1 MARRYRKRYVS
12 RNGLTPSE
20 NRALGRRVGA
30 FFMLLLI
37 GASIKLWGTGIFFE
51 WSFDILILV
60 LGEIA
65 YRFTG
70 WLLRALRIW
79 YY

>member
-1 MARRYRKRYVS
+1 
-12 RNGLTPSE
+12 
-20 NRALGRRVGA
+20 
-30 FFMLLLI
+30 MLLLI
-37 GASIKLWGTGIFFE
+37 WGSIQLWGTDIFLK
-51 WSFDILILV
+51 WWFDILIVV

-65 YRFTG
+65 YRSTG

>member
-1 MARRYRKRYVS
+1 MARRYRRKYVS

-20 NRALGRRVGA
+20 NRALGRQIWA

-37 GASIKLWGTGIFFE
+37 WGSIQLWGTDIFLK
-51 WSFDILILV
+51 WWFDILIVV

-65 YRFTG
+65 YRSTG